1 MPYSF
6 TTEAQVRA
14 AFWQG
19 WPSHIRSEYKRG
31 KRQNEYS
38 ATVRSEF
45 VEFVD
50 MLQKNSHISEALAQ
64 RVTL

>member
-1 MPYSF
+1 MSYTY
-6 TTEAQVRA
+6 TTQKQVRA

-19 WPSHIRSEYKRG
+19 WPEGFQRG
-31 KRQNEYS
+31 KRHNEYN
-38 ATVRSEF
+38 ATIRSEF

-50 MLQKNSHISEALAQ
+50 MLAKDGHISESLAE

>member
-1 MPYSF
+1 MNTL
-6 TTEAQVRA
+6 TTEGQVRK

-19 WPSHIRSEYKRG
+19 NEHLRARFQRG
-31 KRQNEYS
+31 KRQNDYD
-38 ATVRSEF
+38 ATIRSEF

-50 MLQKNSHISEALAQ
+50 MLARDGHISESLAQ